1 MANYYQ
7 SWKHLDQLL
16 RTLQQD
22 DLPMTLCEFDGFAA
36 GLLAC
41 PEDIATSVWLPEVW
55 GKQGSG
61 KFPDQLTSMETTEAV
76 LAYFDNVALGLSQTG
91 LVRPR
96 YLENGQSDNKIWEP
110 WIDGY
115 VRAAALLPG
124 VWQDF
129 YEQADEDVQT
139 LISFI
144 QTMHDILTGRSRLSA
159 SRISEIDRMAPD
171 AIPHCVTY
179 IIKHSRPDRLLPKA
193 ANLLKGPQAGI
204 FPHRSGRPGWRHD

>member
-1 MANYYQ
+1 MYMSHHHQ
-7 SWKHLDQLL
+7 SRNHLDQLL
-16 RTLQQD
+16 RTLPQD

-41 PEDIATSVWLPEVW
+41 PEDIGINVWLPEVW
-55 GKQGSG
+55 AKQGVG
-61 KFPDQLTSMETTEAV
+61 KFPDERTAMETAEAV
-76 LAYFDNVALGLSQTG
+76 LDYFDNIAFGLSQTG
-91 LVRPR
+91 LVRPS
-96 YLENGQSDNKIWEP
+96 YLESGQSDNEIWEP

-115 VRAAALLPG
+115 VRAAALLPS

-139 LISFI
+139 LMSFI
-144 QTMHDILTGRSRLSA
+144 QTLHDIFTGRSRLSP
-159 SRISEIDRMAPD
+159 SKVLEIDRMAPE

-193 ANLLKGPQAGI
+193 VNLSKGPTNRI
-204 FPHRSGRPGWRHD
+204 FPDRSGRPS